1 MKNRLLLIS
10 AALMILVNSHAGE
23 PVKPET
29 KANTASPVVYLT
41 NETFKQKV
49 FNYEVNKEWKYA
61 GNKPAIID
69 FYADWCGPCRKVSP
83 IIEELAREYNGKI
96 IVYKVDTEKEK
107 VLSQNLGI
115 QSLPTILFIPA
126 QGDPQAIMGALPK
139 EELKKAIQE
148 ILLVK

>member
-29 KANTASPVVYLT
+29 KTNTASPVVYLT
-41 NETFKQKV
+41 NETFKQKI

-96 IVYKVDTEKEK
+96 IVYKVDTEKEQ